1 MCEEARQLTYAEF
14 PLKRVWNKTL
24 TKWTKR
30 EKGRRSVGRIYY
42 AHPASGEK
50 YYMRMLL
57 NVVQGCTSF
66 EDIRTVNGVVHTSYK
81 AACEALGFLDDDKEW
96 LECTNEA

>member
-1 MCEEARQLTYAEF
+1 METNKMCEEARQLTYAEF
-14 PLKRVWNKTL
+14 PSKWVWNKKL
-24 TKWTKR
+24 AKWTKR
-30 EKGRRSVGRIYY
+30 KKGRSVGRIYY

-57 NVVQGCTSF
+57 NVVKGCTSF

-81 AACEALGFLDDDKEW
+81 AACEALGCLDEDK
-96 LECTNEA
+96 